1 MTEPVL
7 HHYPVSPFAE
17 KVRTMLGF
25 KRLAWKSVQIPLIL
39 PKPDVVALT
48 GGYRKT
54 PILQLGADIYC
65 DTALIARVLERL
77 APAPS
82 LYPHGDTLAVQAAA
96 HFADN
101 VMFGVAVPI
110 AFQPGAGMMKLFF
123 SDAAPEYLAQ
133 FGKDRA
139 AMRQGG
145 TVRRGPVHECKAN
158 MQGLLARI
166 EAQLKAQVPSTYLF
180 GDQACVA
187 DFSLYHVLWPLWK
200 PDDTR
205 AMLEPFPKTKK
216 FVERMAAIGHG
227 KSTEI
232 TAGDAIQIAK
242 SSKPEAVKGAVALE
256 TGGIALGEQAQAM
269 PVDSGLDPVK
279 GELLNASSDE
289 IVLRRTDPRAGTVQ
303 VHFPRFG
310 YQLSKP
316 G

>member
-7 HHYPVSPFAE
+7 HHYPVSPYAE
-17 KVRTMLGF
+17 KVRAMLGF
-25 KRLAWKSVQIPLIL
+25 KGLAWKSVQIPLIL

-65 DTALIARVLERL
+65 DTALIARLLERL

-82 LYPHGDTLAVQAAA
+82 LFPRGETFAVQAAA
-96 HFADN
+96 HFSDN
-101 VMFGVAVPI
+101 VMFGIAIPI

-123 SDAAPEYLAQ
+123 SDATPEFLAK

-158 MQGLLARI
+158 LQGLLAKI
-166 EAQLKAQVPSTYLF
+166 EAQLKAPYLF
-180 GDQACVA
+180 GDQPCIA
-187 DFSLYHVLWPLWK
+187 DFSLYNALWPIWQ
-200 PDDTR
+200 PTDMR
-205 AMLEPFPKTKK
+205 AMLDPFAKTKNLI
-216 FVERMAAIGHG
+216 ERIAAIGHG

-232 TAGDAIQIAK
+232 TSGDAIRIAK
-242 SSKPEAVKGAVALE
+242 SSTPEPVKGAVAFE

-279 GELLNASSDE
+279 GELLNASADE
-289 IVLRRTDPRAGTVQ
+289 IVLRRTDPRAGTLH

-310 YQLSKP
+310 YQINKP
-316 G
+316 

>member
-7 HHYPVSPFAE
+7 HHYPVSPYAE
-17 KVRTMLGF
+17 KVRAMLGF
-25 KRLAWKSVQIPLIL
+25 KGLAWKSVQIPLIL

-54 PILQLGADIYC
+54 PILQQGADIYC

-82 LYPHGDTLAVQAAA
+82 LFPKGETLAVQAAA

-101 VMFGVAVPI
+101 VMFGIAIPI
-110 AFQPGAGMMKLFF
+110 AFQPGAGMIKLYLP
-123 SDAAPEYLAQ
+123 DATPEFLAQ

-145 TVRRGPVHECKAN
+145 TTRRGPLHECKAN
-158 MQGLLARI
+158 MRGLLGKI
-166 EAQLKAQVPSTYLF
+166 EAQLTGLYLF

-187 DFSLYHVLWPLWK
+187 DFSLYHVLWPIWK
-200 PDDTR
+200 VADTR
-205 AMLEPFPKTKK
+205 PMLDPFPRTKK
-216 FVERMAAIGHG
+216 FIERMAAMGHG

-232 TAGDAIQIAK
+232 TSGDAILLAK
-242 SSKPEAVKGAVALE
+242 SSTPEPVKGAVAFE
-256 TGGIALGEQAQAM
+256 TDGIALGDQAQAM

-279 GELLNASSDE
+279 GELLNASADE
-289 IVLRRTDPRAGTVQ
+289 IVIRRTDPRAGTVH

-310 YQLSKP
+310 YQINKP
-316 G
+316 A

>member
-17 KVRTMLGF
+17 KIRSMLGF
-25 KRLAWKSVQIPLIL
+25 KGLAWKSVQIPIIM

-65 DTALIARVLERL
+65 DTALVARVLERL

-82 LYPHGDTLAVQAAA
+82 LFPQGDTLAVQAAA

-101 VMFGVAVPI
+101 VMFGIAMPI
-110 AFQPGAGMMKLFF
+110 AFQPGGGMIKLYFP
-123 SDAAPEYLAQ
+123 DATPEFLAQ

-145 TVRRGPVHECKAN
+145 TVRRGPLAECKAN

-166 EAQLKAQVPSTYLF
+166 EAQLRGPYLF

-187 DFSLYHVLWPLWK
+187 DFSLYHVLWPIWK
-200 PDDTR
+200 VADARPTLD
-205 AMLEPFPKTKK
+205 PFPKTRK

-232 TAGDAIQIAK
+232 TSGEAIRMAN
-242 SSKPEAVKGAVALE
+242 SSKPEPVKGAVALE
-256 TGGIALGEQAQAM
+256 TDGIALGEPAQVM
-269 PVDSGLDPVK
+269 PTDSGLDPVK
-279 GELLNASSDE
+279 GELINASADE
-289 IVLRRTDPRAGTVQ
+289 IVIRRTDSRAGTVH

-310 YQLSKP
+310 YQLSKVS
-316 G
+316 